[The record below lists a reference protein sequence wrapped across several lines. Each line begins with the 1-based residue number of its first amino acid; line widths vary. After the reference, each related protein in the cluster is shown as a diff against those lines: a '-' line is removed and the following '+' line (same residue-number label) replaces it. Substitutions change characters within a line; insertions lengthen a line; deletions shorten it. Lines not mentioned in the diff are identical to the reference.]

1 MVVRLKKEVKLKNHK
16 HSTLLLK
23 LNKKN
28 FSSFFPI
35 LQKGFMVKALT
46 GSSIKN
52 FLCEQYKVEAEYL
65 TDRIKTIFLDGQ
77 PVDDVETASVKGGST
92 LALAAAMPGL
102 VGATFRTGGV
112 LSSFRS
118 GITYK
123 GEETPVDSH
132 EKGSVKIKLFNLVTG
147 ELGPLFLKQGVW
159 LKKEDIELLLQD
171 PADMLRP
178 LISYTE
184 KDGQEITFEQ
194 IAVFNWPEEP
204 EDV

>member
-1 MVVRLKKEVKLKNHK
+1 MKNHK

-23 LNKKN
+23 LNKKQ

-52 FLCEQYKVEAEYL
+52 LLCEQYKVKTDYL
-65 TDRIKTIFLDGQ
+65 TERIKTIFLDGQ
-77 PVDDVETASVKGGST
+77 PVDDVETASVKDGST

-123 GEETPVDSH
+123 GEEMATDSH
-132 EKGSVKIKLFNLVTG
+132 EKGTVKIKLFNLVTG

-159 LKKEDIELLLQD
+159 LKKEDIKLLLQD
-171 PADMLRP
+171 SADILRP
-178 LISYTE
+178 LISYAE
-184 KDGQEITFEQ
+184 KDSQAMVPEQ
-194 IAVFNWPEEP
+194 IAVLNWSEEP
-204 EDV
+204 EDVHLRVLV

>member
-1 MVVRLKKEVKLKNHK
+1 MQE
-16 HSTLLLK
+16 
-23 LNKKN
+23 
-28 FSSFFPI
+28 
-35 LQKGFMVKALT
+35 
-46 GSSIKN
+46 
-52 FLCEQYKVEAEYL
+52 
-65 TDRIKTIFLDGQ
+65 
-77 PVDDVETASVKGGST
+77 GST

-178 LISYTE
+178 LVSYAE
-184 KDGQEITFEQ
+184 KDGQKITFEQ
-194 IAVFNWPEEP
+194 IAVFNWLEEP
-204 EDV
+204 EDVYLRVFA

>member
-52 FLCEQYKVEAEYL
+52 LLCEQYKVEAEYL

-77 PVDDVETASVKGGST
+77 PVDDVETASVKDGST

-123 GEETPVDSH
+123 GEFVNNSITNVNI
-132 EKGSVKIKLFNLVTG
+132 KYGSIIKKHNIKIFPT
-147 ELGPLFLKQGVW
+147 
-159 LKKEDIELLLQD
+159 I
-171 PADMLRP
+171 R
-178 LISYTE
+178 
-184 KDGQEITFEQ
+184 
-194 IAVFNWPEEP
+194 IAC
-204 EDV
+204 